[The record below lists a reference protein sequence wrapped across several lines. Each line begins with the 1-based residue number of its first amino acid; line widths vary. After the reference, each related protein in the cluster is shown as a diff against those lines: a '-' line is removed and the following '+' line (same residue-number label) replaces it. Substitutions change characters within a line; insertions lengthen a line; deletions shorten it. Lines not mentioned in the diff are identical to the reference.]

1 MQNIVAHGV
10 NTKRPVP
17 RGNRQPRG
25 LCGLFCSVCKAT
37 GGVWAPPS
45 VCAPQESGG
54 GREVMSC
61 ENSIKRSRGKYLC
74 WRNKRPI
81 SVIRVKTGPAR
92 GRGHEKGWGEGGFS
106 WFLQGLLLSP
116 AGETQADACPP
127 LNSCSRSRSRM
138 PGLLPHE
145 PSPGQPGADD
155 TEACPLRH
163 FQGFLCL

>member
-1 MQNIVAHGV
+1 METGSRGDCVGCFALSA
-10 NTKRPVP
+10 RPPAVFGP
-17 RGNRQPRG
+17 LPQ
-25 LCGLFCSVCKAT
+25 SVHHR
-37 GGVWAPPS
+37 S
-45 VCAPQESGG
+45 LGG

-106 WFLQGLLLSP
+106 RFLQGLLLSP

>member
-1 MQNIVAHGV
+1 M
-10 NTKRPVP
+10 
-17 RGNRQPRG
+17 
-25 LCGLFCSVCKAT
+25 LCLQGHRRCLGPSLSLCT
-37 GGVWAPPS
+37 TGVW
-45 VCAPQESGG
+45 G

-106 WFLQGLLLSP
+106 RFLQGLLLSP

-163 FQGFLCL
+163 FQGFLCLGLSSSLMTPNETPGQVICWW